1 MNKAYKYRI
10 YPTKEQE
17 NLIQRTFGC
26 SRFVY
31 NHYLAYRKELYE
43 TKGETANFYACSK
56 DLTQLKGELPW
67 LKEVDSTALN
77 TSLKDLDNAYQNFFR
92 RVKQGGDKLG
102 YPKFQSK
109 HDRNKSYRSCY
120 IKKGDNIRM
129 ENNYIRLPK
138 LGFVKCRVSREI
150 QGRILSATVSQTP
163 SGKYFVS
170 ICCTDVDIQP
180 LPKTNKSVGLDLG
193 IHDLAIT
200 SDGTKYPNPKY
211 YTKSQKKLARLQR
224 QLSRKTKGS
233 NNREK
238 ARIRVARL
246 QEHIANQR
254 NDMIHKMTTDLI
266 RNNDVICIEDLAP
279 SNMVKNHK
287 LAKVISDAS
296 FAEIRRQLEYKA
308 EWYGRKI
315 SVIDRFYSSSQICSC
330 CGYKNTETK
339 NLNIRKWT
347 CPICEQAHDRDIN
360 ASTNILH
367 EGLRIIA

>member
-1 MNKAYKYRI
+1 MNKSFKYRI

-43 TKGETANFYACSK
+43 TKGECANYYTCANN
-56 DLTQLKGELPW
+56 LTQMKKELTW
-67 LKEVDSTALN
+67 LKEVDSRSLL

-92 RVKQGGDKLG
+92 RVKQGTDKVG
-102 YPKFQSK
+102 YPKFKSK
-109 HDRNKSYRSCY
+109 HDKNKSYRTNFMY
-120 IKKGDNIRM
+120 GNIKVLSDSIQ
-129 ENNYIRLPK
+129 LPK
-138 LGFVKCRVSREI
+138 LGLVRCRVSREI
-150 QGRILSATVSQTP
+150 QGRILSATVRQNP

-170 ICCTDVDIQP
+170 ICCTDVYVEP
-180 LPKTNKSVGLDLG
+180 LEKTGAVVGIDLG
-193 IHDLAIT
+193 IHELAIT

-211 YTKSQKKLARLQR
+211 YSKSQKKLARLQR

-238 ARIRVARL
+238 ARIKVARL

-266 RNNDVICIEDLAP
+266 RNYDAICIEDLTP

-315 SVIDRFYSSSQICSC
+315 SVVDRFYPSSQLCSC

-347 CPICEQAHDRDIN
+347 CPNCRQAHDRDIN
-360 ASTNILH
+360 ASINILN
-367 EGLRIIA
+367 EGLKILA

>member
-1 MNKAYKYRI
+1 MKNRAYKFRI
-10 YPTKEQE
+10 YPNREQE

-43 TKGETANFYACSK
+43 TKGESANFYACCK
-56 DLTQLKGELPW
+56 DLTKLKSELTW
-67 LKEVDSTALN
+67 LKEVENRALQ
-77 TSLKDLDNAYQNFFR
+77 TSLKDLDNAYRNFFR
-92 RVKQGGDKLG
+92 RVKQGADKVG

-109 HDRNKSYRSCY
+109 HDKNKSYRTNFANGN
-120 IKKGDNIRM
+120 IKVLSNSVK
-129 ENNYIRLPK
+129 LPK
-138 LGFVKCRVSREI
+138 LGLVKCCVSREI
-150 QGRILSATVSQTP
+150 QGRILSVTVSQST

-170 ICCTDVDIQP
+170 ICCTDVEIEP
-180 LPKTNKSVGLDLG
+180 LPKTNKSVGIDLG
-193 IHDLAIT
+193 IHELAIT
-200 SDGTKYPNPKY
+200 SDGTKYPNPKHY
-211 YTKSQKKLARLQR
+211 SKSQKTLARLQR

-238 ARIRVARL
+238 ARIKVARL

-254 NDMIHKMTTDLI
+254 NDMMHKMTIDLI
-266 RNNDVICIEDLAP
+266 RNYDVICIEDLTP

-315 SVIDRFYSSSQICSC
+315 SVIDRFYPSSQLCSC

-339 NLNIRKWT
+339 NLNIREWT

-360 ASTNILH
+360 ASINILN
-367 EGLRIIA
+367 EGLKVLA

>member
-1 MNKAYKYRI
+1 MKNRAYKFRI
-10 YPTKEQE
+10 YPNREQE
-17 NLIQRTFGC
+17 DLIQRTFGC

-43 TKGETANFYACSK
+43 TKGESANFYACVNN
-56 DLTQLKGELPW
+56 LTQLKKELPW
-67 LKEVDSTALN
+67 LNEVDSRALQ

-92 RVKQGGDKLG
+92 RVKRGAEKVG

-109 HDRNKSYRSCY
+109 HNKTKSYRSR
-120 IKKGDNIRM
+120 GDTIRM

-138 LGFVKCRVSREI
+138 LGLVKCRVSREI
-150 QGRILSATVSQTP
+150 QGRILSATVSQSA
-163 SGKYFVS
+163 SGKYLVS
-170 ICCTDVDIQP
+170 ICCTDAEIEP
-180 LPKTNKSVGLDLG
+180 LPKTNKSVGIDLG
-193 IHDLAIT
+193 IHELAIT
-200 SDGTKYPNPKY
+200 SDGNKYPNPKY

-238 ARIRVARL
+238 ARIKVARL

-266 RNNDVICIEDLAP
+266 RNYDVICIEDLTP
-279 SNMVKNHK
+279 SDIVKNHR
-287 LAKVISDAS
+287 LAKFIYDAS

-315 SVIDRFYSSSQICSC
+315 SVIDRFYPSSQICSC
-330 CGYKNTETK
+330 CGYKNEETK
-339 NLNIRKWT
+339 DLKTRKWT
-347 CPICEQAHDRDIN
+347 CPNCRQAHDRDIN
-360 ASTNILH
+360 ASINILN
-367 EGLRIIA
+367 EGLKVLA